1 MYIIIYIYNYIYIY
15 MNITQSH
22 TICPDR
28 LRLRLQAAALRL
40 LRAQLTQL
48 GGDQA
53 LLLRLRTSGETS
65 ETYGEIQHG
74 SALSRKGYLLLI
86 WLWINTYRYSLL
98 GDEHPFATYFDV
110 HQGYMVLTH
119 SHIYWPMKS
128 EISKVIGVMIIE

>member
-1 MYIIIYIYNYIYIY
+1 

-119 SHIYWPMKS
+119 SHMIEDVLIGIPPKSQWP
-128 EISKVIGVMIIE
+128 GL

>member
-1 MYIIIYIYNYIYIY
+1 

-74 SALSRKGYLLLI
+74 SALSRKCSPGLHGFDPF
-86 WLWINTYRYSLL
+86 TYTLAY
-98 GDEHPFATYFDV
+98 E
-110 HQGYMVLTH
+110 
-119 SHIYWPMKS
+119 K
-128 EISKVIGVMIIE
+128 